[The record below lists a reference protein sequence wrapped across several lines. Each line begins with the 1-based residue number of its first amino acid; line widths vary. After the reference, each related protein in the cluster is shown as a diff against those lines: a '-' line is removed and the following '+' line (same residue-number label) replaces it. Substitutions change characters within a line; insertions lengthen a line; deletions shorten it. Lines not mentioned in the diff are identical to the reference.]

1 MILGAQKHGGHRGQG
16 ELTYLNKVYLSAV
29 NAEAI
34 EKRLAKKQARLKQ
47 KQMMLPY
54 N

>member
-1 MILGAQKHGGHRGQG
+1 M
-16 ELTYLNKVYLSAV
+16 TYLNKVYQSAV

-34 EKRLAKKQARLKQ
+34 EARLAKKQQKLKQ